1 MKDITIIGGSGFIGS
16 VIINLA
22 KDNYNIKNIDKNES
36 KIMPTTV
43 CDVRDTDSLERS
55 MEPTDAVILL
65 AAEHKDNVSP
75 TSLYYDVNVEGAK
88 NVLDVMRKKNINKI
102 FFTSTV
108 AVYGLNKENPDESH
122 PVDPFNDYGKSKYQA
137 EDILR
142 EWYEE
147 NAEERT
153 LVIVRPTVVFGVENR
168 GNVYNLLQQILKGN
182 FKMVG
187 NGKNKKSMS
196 YVENIAAFF
205 KYLLDNDYN
214 GYHLFNYV
222 DKPDLSTKELIDSIS
237 TSCNRPLDSFSI
249 PYPVGYLAG
258 VAFDILAK
266 ITGKEQQ
273 ISSVRIKKFCST
285 TQFSNKRIQE
295 ETKFKAPYSLEKGLD
310 KTIRSLL

>member
-1 MKDITIIGGSGFIGS
+1 LKDITIIGGSGFIGS
-16 VIINLA
+16 VLINTIGT
-22 KDNYNIKNIDKNES
+22 DYQIKNIDKNKS
-36 KIMPTTV
+36 NIMDTAI
-43 CDVRDTDSLERS
+43 CDVRDIDKLE
-55 MEPTDAVILL
+55 ETLDETDAVILL

-88 NVLDVMRKKNINKI
+88 NVLNVMRKKNIQTI

-122 PVDPFNDYGKSKYQA
+122 PVDPFNDYGKSKYQT
-137 EDILR
+137 EDLLR
-142 EWYEE
+142 AWFNEDPE
-147 NAEERT
+147 NRN

-205 KYLLDNDYN
+205 KYLMDNNYK

-222 DKPDLSTKELIDSIS
+222 DKPDLSTKELITTIS
-237 TSCNRPLDSFSI
+237 NSCERPLDSFSI

-258 VAFDILAK
+258 IAFDVLAK

-295 ETKFKAPYSLEKGLD
+295 ETNFTAPYSLEDGLD
-310 KTIRSLL
+310 KTIKSLL